1 MPGALPSVSLS
12 FHPRPGFLRK
22 SNTKLRAVK
31 HLGMCSLLRIHL
43 GKRILS
49 SFFFYNFGHSKSI
62 NHSRF
67 CYALPQIWIMKL
79 MLLFKCRRSGRLQE
93 LKNKWNGPAGDSQ
106 EWSSYGY
113 CCLRK
118 LYITALLKSVQ
129 TVFHWMLLVIRG
141 GRLWECRKENSSC
154 ISKTLKIRDS

>member
-1 MPGALPSVSLS
+1 MRAVINDSLAKNLGICLNRKQSLYTPGALPSLSLS
-12 FHPRPGFLRK
+12 FHPRPGFLRR

-49 SFFFYNFGHSKSI
+49 SVFFNNFGHSKSI

-93 LKNKWNGPAGDSQ
+93 LKNKWNGPADDSQ
-106 EWSSYGY
+106 EWSAYGY
-113 CCLRK
+113 CCSRK
-118 LYITALLKSVQ
+118 LYITALLKV
-129 TVFHWMLLVIRG
+129 
-141 GRLWECRKENSSC
+141 SSNGVSLNAAC
-154 ISKTLKIRDS
+154 N